1 MTFKELLNKYMD
13 ELDISSKELADK
25 ANISYPVISR
35 YKTGE
40 RTPKLESSQLLNLAS
55 ALEKFSIEKNI
66 KHTKEEI
73 LENLTKAIK
82 NEDNFNYDNL
92 STNLNTLINK
102 LNININKM
110 SKYIA
115 FDSSHISRIKN
126 GKTRPSDPIDFSK
139 KVTDYIMRNYY
150 TEENPSILT
159 DILNISKVLTKEQ
172 ISDELFSFLVT
183 LSKSEN
189 EAGSFLNK
197 LDTFDLNDFIKSIK
211 FDELK
216 VPNIP
221 FYHIKNRNYYGLEE
235 MKNGELDFFKG
246 TILSKNMDDIFM
258 CSDMPMEDMAEDI
271 DFGKKWMF
279 AIALS
284 LKKGLHINII
294 HNLDRPTKE
303 MFLGLESWI
312 PIYMTGE
319 VTPYYF
325 KDLKNTIYY
334 HLNYVSGTCALTGEC
349 IKDNHKHGKYYLT
362 KTPSELKYFQE
373 KAVIML
379 KKANPLMDIY
389 TENNKTKLKDFLK
402 HDEETKLNRKRYIST
417 LPLFTIS
424 DDLLDEILRENKL
437 TDEEINIIKD
447 YKNKD
452 ATRSKKMLEEAK
464 INDNIYEIKE
474 EEFNNYK
481 PYILLEN
488 LFFNKKIY
496 YNYKQYKKHLDQ
508 TKNYKNEN
516 YSITFNEYK
525 TFSNIT
531 ITIVDNNYV
540 IISKNENPNIHFIIK
555 HQRLID
561 AIINFTPIVKE

>member
-172 ISDELFSFLVT
+172 ISDELFSFLVIST
-183 LSKSEN
+183 KNEN
-189 EAGSFLNK
+189 EASSFLNK

-373 KAVIML
+373 KAAIML

>member
-13 ELDISSKELADK
+13 ELEISSKELADK

-55 ALEKFSIEKNI
+55 ALEKLSIEKNI

-150 TEENPSILT
+150 TEENPNILT

-172 ISDELFSFLVT
+172 IYDELFSFLVT

-373 KAVIML
+373 KATFML

-424 DDLLDEILRENKL
+424 DELLDEILRENKL

-496 YNYKQYKKHLDQ
+496 YNYKQYKKHLAQ

-531 ITIVDNNYV
+531 ITIVDKNYV

>member
-13 ELDISSKELADK
+13 DLDISSKELADK

-55 ALEKFSIEKNI
+55 ALEKLSIEKNI

-150 TEENPSILT
+150 TEENPNILT

-172 ISDELFSFLVT
+172 IYDELFSFLVT

-373 KAVIML
+373 KATFML

-424 DDLLDEILRENKL
+424 DELLDEILRENKL

-496 YNYKQYKKHLDQ
+496 YNYKQYKKHLAQ

-531 ITIVDNNYV
+531 ITIVDKNYV

>member
-172 ISDELFSFLVT
+172 ISNELFSFLVT

>member
-13 ELDISSKELADK
+13 ELEISSKELADK

-55 ALEKFSIEKNI
+55 ALEKLSIEKNI

-172 ISDELFSFLVT
+172 IYDELFSFLVT

-373 KAVIML
+373 KAAIML

-496 YNYKQYKKHLDQ
+496 YTYKQYKKHLDQ

>member
-172 ISDELFSFLVT
+172 ISNELFSFLVT

-389 TENNKTKLKDFLK
+389 TENNKAKLKDFLK

>member
-139 KVTDYIMRNYY
+139 RVTDYIMRNYY

-172 ISDELFSFLVT
+172 IYDELFSFLVT

-216 VPNIP
+216 VPNIS

-540 IISKNENPNIHFIIK
+540 IISKNENPNIHFIIR
-555 HQRLID
+555 HQKLID

>member
-216 VPNIP
+216 VPNVP
-221 FYHIKNRNYYGLEE
+221 FYHIKNKNYYGLEE

-540 IISKNENPNIHFIIK
+540 IISKNENPNIHFIIR
-555 HQRLID
+555 HQKLID

>member
-1 MTFKELLNKYMD
+1 MIFKELLNKYMD
-13 ELDISSKELADK
+13 ELEITSKELADK

-40 RTPKLESSQLLNLAS
+40 RTPKLESSQLLSLAV

-66 KHTKEEI
+66 KYSKEEI
-73 LENLTKAIK
+73 LGALTEAIK

-92 STNLNTLINK
+92 SSNLNTLINE

-126 GKTRPSDPIDFSK
+126 GKTKPSDPIDFAK
-139 KVTDYIMRNYY
+139 KVTDYIMKNYY
-150 TEENPSILT
+150 NEENKNIIIN
-159 DILNISKVLTKEQ
+159 ILNTKKEATKDETY
-172 ISDELFSFLVT
+172 DELLSFLVT
-183 LSKSEN
+183 SSKSAN
-189 EAGSFLNK
+189 DASSFLNK

-221 FYHIKNRNYYGLEE
+221 FYHIKNKNYYGLEE

-246 TILSKNMDDIFM
+246 TILSKNMRDIFM

-284 LKKGLHINII
+284 LKKGFHINII

-373 KAVIML
+373 KAAIML
-379 KKANPLMDIY
+379 KKANSLMDIY
-389 TENNKTKLKDFLK
+389 TENNKSKLKDFLK

-417 LPLFTIS
+417 LPLFTL
-424 DDLLDEILRENKL
+424 DDELLNEILETNNL
-437 TDEEINIIKD
+437 TDEEINIIKE

-452 ATRSKKMLEEAK
+452 KTRTKKILENSK

-474 EEFNNYK
+474 DEFNNYK
-481 PYILLEN
+481 PYLLLEN

-496 YNYKQYKKHLDQ
+496 YSYEQYKKHLTQ
-508 TKNYKNEN
+508 TKNYKNKN
-516 YSITFNEYK
+516 YIITLNEYK

-531 ITIVDNNYV
+531 ITIVDKNYV
-540 IISKNENPNIHFIIK
+540 IISKNENPNIHFIIR
-555 HQRLID
+555 HQKLID

>member
-172 ISDELFSFLVT
+172 ISDELFSFLVIST
-183 LSKSEN
+183 KNEN
-189 EAGSFLNK
+189 EASSFLNK

-373 KAVIML
+373 KAAIML

-424 DDLLDEILRENKL
+424 DELLDEILRENKL

-496 YNYKQYKKHLDQ
+496 YNYKQYKKHLAQ

-531 ITIVDNNYV
+531 ITIVDKNYV

>member
-73 LENLTKAIK
+73 LENLTKTIK

-159 DILNISKVLTKEQ
+159 DILNITKVLAKEQ

-183 LSKSEN
+183 STKNEN
-189 EAGSFLNK
+189 EASSFLNK

-216 VPNIP
+216 VPNVP

-508 TKNYKNEN
+508 AKNYKNEN

>member
-55 ALEKFSIEKNI
+55 ALEKLSIEKNI

-150 TEENPSILT
+150 TEENSSILT

-172 ISDELFSFLVT
+172 ISDELFAFLVT
-183 LSKSEN
+183 STKNEN
-189 EAGSFLNK
+189 EASSFLNK

>member
-1 MTFKELLNKYMD
+1 MIFKELLNKYMD
-13 ELDISSKELADK
+13 ELEITSKELADK

-40 RTPKLESSQLLNLAS
+40 RTPKLQSPQLLSLAV

-66 KHTKEEI
+66 KYSKEEI
-73 LENLTKAIK
+73 LGALTEAIK

-92 STNLNTLINK
+92 SSNLNTLINE

-126 GKTRPSDPIDFSK
+126 GKTRPSDPIDFAK
-139 KVTDYIMRNYY
+139 KVTDYIMKNYY
-150 TEENPSILT
+150 NEENKNIIIN
-159 DILNISKVLTKEQ
+159 ILNTKKEATKDE
-172 ISDELFSFLVT
+172 IYDELLSFLVT
-183 LSKSEN
+183 SSKSEN
-189 EAGSFLNK
+189 EASSFLNK

-221 FYHIKNRNYYGLEE
+221 FYHIKNKNYYGLEE

-246 TILSKNMDDIFM
+246 TILSKNTNDIFM

-373 KAVIML
+373 KATIML

-389 TENNKTKLKDFLK
+389 TENNKSKLKDFLK
-402 HDEETKLNRKRYIST
+402 KDEETKLNRKRYIST
-417 LPLFTIS
+417 LPLFTIN
-424 DDLLDEILRENKL
+424 DELLDEILKTNNL
-437 TDEEINIIKD
+437 TDEEITIIKE
-447 YKNKD
+447 YQSKD
-452 ATRSKKMLEEAK
+452 KIRTKKMLEDIK

-474 EEFNNYK
+474 AEFNNYK
-481 PYILLEN
+481 PYLLLEN
-488 LFFNKKIY
+488 LFLNKKIY
-496 YNYKQYKKHLDQ
+496 YSYEQYKKHLNQ
-508 TKNYKNEN
+508 TKNYKNKN
-516 YSITFNEYK
+516 YIVTLNEYK

-531 ITIVDNNYV
+531 ITIVDKNYV
-540 IISKNENPNIHFIIK
+540 IISKNENPNIHFIIR
-555 HQRLID
+555 HQKLID

>member
-373 KAVIML
+373 KAAIML

>member
-13 ELDISSKELADK
+13 ELNISSKELADK

-40 RTPKLESSQLLNLAS
+40 RTPKLESPQLISLATS
-55 ALEKFSIEKNI
+55 LEKFSVEKNI

-73 LENLTKAIK
+73 LDSLTEAIK

-92 STNLNTLINK
+92 SSNLNILING

-126 GKTRPSDPIDFSK
+126 GKTKPSDPIDFAK
-139 KVTDYIMRNYY
+139 KVTNYIMKNFYN
-150 TEENPSILT
+150 EETSNIIT
-159 DILNISKVLTKEQ
+159 HILNVDKNLTKEQ
-172 ISDELFSFLVT
+172 ISDELFAFLVT
-183 LSKSEN
+183 STKNEN
-189 EAGSFLNK
+189 EASSFLNK

-246 TILSKNMDDIFM
+246 TVLSKNTDDIFM

-373 KAVIML
+373 KASIML
-379 KKANPLMDIY
+379 KKANSLMDIY
-389 TENNKTKLKDFLK
+389 TENNKNKLKDFLK
-402 HDEETKLNRKRYIST
+402 KDEETKLNRKRYIST

-424 DDLLDEILRENKL
+424 DELLDEILKTNNL
-437 TDEEINIIKD
+437 TDEEINFIKE
-447 YKNKD
+447 YQNKNKER
-452 ATRSKKMLEEAK
+452 TTKILENSK
-464 INDNIYEIKE
+464 INDNIYEIKP

-481 PYILLEN
+481 PYLLLEN
-488 LFFNKKIY
+488 LFFNKRIY
-496 YNYKQYKKHLDQ
+496 YTFEQYKKHLDQ
-508 TKNYKNEN
+508 TKKYNNIN
-516 YSITFNEYK
+516 YSITFNEYR

-531 ITIVDNNYV
+531 ITIVDKNYV
-540 IISKNENPNIHFIIK
+540 IISKNENPNIHFIIR
-555 HQRLID
+555 HQKLID